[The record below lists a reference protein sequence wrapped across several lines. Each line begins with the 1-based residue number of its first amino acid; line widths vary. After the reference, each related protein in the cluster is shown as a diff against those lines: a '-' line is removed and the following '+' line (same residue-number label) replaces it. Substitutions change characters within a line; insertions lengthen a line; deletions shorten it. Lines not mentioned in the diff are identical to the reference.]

1 MKIKELYSTLEI
13 EDILNK
19 LNEKLKIK
27 DASIFIT
34 ITQRVDDGAY
44 QITLTKECIE
54 DMIGIF
60 END

>member
-1 MKIKELYSTLEI
+1 M
-13 EDILNK
+13 
-19 LNEKLKIK
+19 KIK